1 MKKIKDIAEEANVST
16 GTVDRVLH
24 NRLGVSPKTKEKVE
38 KILKKY
44 NFEKNVLAST
54 LAFKK
59 SFIVATLIP
68 FTKSEKEFW
77 HEPDRGL
84 KAAIKEIRK
93 YGFDVR
99 TFYFDKFDLESF
111 STEFEKIIELNPNGV
126 LFAPFFRKTSVA
138 FTKELDKKKIP
149 YIFINIDI
157 DSLQNLSFIGQDNFK
172 GGFMAGKLLNMVIE
186 DKDHIIIIRSVK
198 NLHNHNAI
206 GSRTKGLIDYFHQ
219 RKMDR
224 NIKQIDVADIED
236 ISDIQKVLGYQ
247 LDHDN
252 LIKGVFAPS
261 SSSCM
266 VAKAL
271 ENIGREDIHLVGFD
285 SHNNLEYLDKG
296 GIDFL
301 IDQNPYG
308 QGYVGLKILFE
319 YLLFNKVPQKKY
331 NSLINIV
338 TKENAE
344 YFKKT
349 DLNEYVL

>member
-1 MKKIKDIAEEANVST
+1 MKKIKDIAEEAKVST

-24 NRLGVSPKTKEKVE
+24 NRSGVSPKTKERVE

-44 NFEKNVLAST
+44 NFERNVLAST

-68 FTKSEKEFW
+68 ITKSEKEFW

-99 TFYFDKFDLESF
+99 TFYFDKFDLESY
-111 STEFEKIIELNPNGV
+111 STEFEKIVELNPNGV
-126 LFAPFFRKTSVA
+126 LFAPFFRKTSIA
-138 FTKELDKKKIP
+138 FSKILDKKKIP

-172 GGFMAGKLLNMVIE
+172 SGFLAGKLLNMVLD
-186 DKDHIIIIRSVK
+186 DKDHIVIIRSIR
-198 NLHNHNAI
+198 NLHNHSAI
-206 GSRTKGLIDYFHQ
+206 GFRIKGLMDYFHQ
-219 RKMDR
+219 MKIDR
-224 NIKQIDVADIED
+224 DIKQIDVVDVENIID
-236 ISDIQKVLGYQ
+236 VQKVLADQ
-247 LDHDN
+247 LDYDD

-266 VAKAL
+266 IAEAI

-285 SHNNLEYLDKG
+285 SHNNLGCLENES
-296 GIDFL
+296 IDFL
-301 IDQNPYG
+301 IDQNPFG

-331 NSLINIV
+331 YSLINIV